1 MVLAQIASIN
11 IFINI
16 FVYIFVFIVVCTFL
30 YICIYNCLY
39 IRIYLQVKA
48 EELTFRKTSRHH
60 SGVYTC
66 SADNG
71 WGSAAQ
77 ARIVLD
83 VQVKWIDFNLI

>member
-1 MVLAQIASIN
+1 M
-11 IFINI
+11 
-16 FVYIFVFIVVCTFL
+16 
-30 YICIYNCLY
+30 
-39 IRIYLQVKA
+39 KA
-48 EELTFRKTSRHH
+48 EELTFPKTSRHH

-83 VQVKWIDFNLI
+83 VQVNLLRHGDYDDNDHDADNGWGLVAQARIVLDVQVT